1 MFALTNVM
9 RDYPWGS
16 STAIAELLGTK
27 PSGGPEAE
35 LWMGAH
41 PDSPSI
47 ASTPDG
53 PVSLDRLISEHPLSS
68 LGEEVHAAF
77 GAKLPFL
84 VKLLAANQA
93 LSLQVHPTL
102 ERARERFADEEA
114 AGVPRDAAHRNYKD
128 ENHKPEMILAL
139 TPFEALC
146 GFRPCAE
153 AAELFR
159 AVGAAIAATGAEVPE
174 LLGQVEMALNSRMAE
189 PMVVRRAFEMLIGG
203 GLATTELVGLA
214 ATALSA
220 SAGALSASA
229 ELPASAAD
237 GASEVAADGA
247 STAEGAELSPSL
259 LTVVELAKQYPGDS
273 GVLVSLLLNRV
284 SLEPGEAIYLP
295 AGNIHAY
302 LTGLGLEVMASSDN
316 VLRGGLTGKHVD
328 VPELLETVDFAPS
341 AVPVVPTRVTDLG
354 QKVWEPPFAEF
365 ALQRVEISADSEP
378 VPLVQ
383 NGPMIVLAVSGS
395 VLLDSPR
402 GDMVLSRGGSVFV
415 PAAEN
420 PVMVHPV
427 VNRGQDSS
435 APDPA
440 PAVVFAV
447 TVAG

>member
-16 STAIAELLGTK
+16 STAIAELLGK
-27 PSGGPEAE
+27 EPSGGPEAE

-41 PDSPSI
+41 PDSPSV
-47 ASTPDG
+47 AATPDG
-53 PVSLDRLISEHPLSS
+53 PMPLDRLIAEHPEST
-68 LGEEVHAAF
+68 LGSGVHAAF

-84 VKLLAANQA
+84 AKLLAADKA

-128 ENHKPEMILAL
+128 ANHKPEMILAL

-153 AAELFR
+153 SAALFR
-159 AVGAAIAATGAEVPE
+159 AVGTAIAASGAEVPA
-174 LLGQVEMALNSRMAE
+174 LLGAVEMALNSRMAE
-189 PMVVRRAFEMLIGG
+189 PMVVRRAFEALLGG
-203 GLATTELVGLA
+203 GDETTALVELA
-214 ATALSA
+214 ASALA
-220 SAGALSASA
+220 DGGAAV
-229 ELPASAAD
+229 ASAAS
-237 GASEVAADGA
+237 GLPANA
-247 STAEGAELSPSL
+247 LSSL
-259 LTVVELAKQYPGDS
+259 ETVVDLAAQYPGDA

-284 SLEPGEAIYLP
+284 SLQPGESIYLP

-302 LTGLGLEVMASSDN
+302 LKGLGLEVMASSDN
-316 VLRGGLTGKHVD
+316 VMRGGLTGKHVD

-341 AVPVVPTRVTDLG
+341 GVPVVPTRTTDLD
-354 QKVWEPPFAEF
+354 QHMWEPPFAEF
-365 ALQRVEISADSEP
+365 SLQRVEISADSDP

-383 NGPMIVLAVSGS
+383 NGPLLVLAVSGS

-402 GDMVLSRGGSVFV
+402 GDMALSRGGSVFV

-420 PVMVHPV
+420 PVMVHPHV
-427 VNRGQDSS
+427 DAAHSDG
-435 APDPA
+435 

>member
-16 STAIAELLGTK
+16 STAIAELLGAQ

-53 PVSLDRLISEHPLSS
+53 PVSLDQLISEHPLST

-102 ERARERFADEEA
+102 ERASERFADEEA

-159 AVGAAIAATGAEVPE
+159 AVGAAIASTGAEVPE
-174 LLGQVEMALNSRMAE
+174 LLGQVEMTLNSRMAE
-189 PMVVRRAFEMLIGG
+189 PMVVRKAFEMLIGG
-203 GLATTELVGLA
+203 GPATTELVGLA
-214 ATALSA
+214 AAALSA
-220 SAGALSASA
+220 SSGELSA
-229 ELPASAAD
+229 
-237 GASEVAADGA
+237 
-247 STAEGAELSPSL
+247 SL

-302 LTGLGLEVMASSDN
+302 LSGLGLEVMASSDN

-365 ALQRVEISADSEP
+365 ALQRVEISSDSEP

-427 VNRGQDSS
+427 VNRSEDSS

-440 PAVVFAV
+440 PAVVFAI
-447 TVAG
+447 TVAA

>member
-1 MFALTNVM
+1 MFVLTNVM

-16 STAIAELLGTK
+16 TTAIAELLGTE

-47 ASTPDG
+47 AATPEG
-53 PVSLDRLISEHPLSS
+53 PVPLDQLIAEHPEST
-68 LGEEVHAAF
+68 LGAEVHAAF

-102 ERARERFADEEA
+102 ARAKERFVDEEA
-114 AGVPRDAAHRNYKD
+114 AGVPRDAADRNYKD

-146 GFRPCAE
+146 GFRSCAE
-153 AAELFR
+153 SAELFQ
-159 AVGAAIAATGAEVPE
+159 AVGAAIAATGAAVPE
-174 LLGQVEMALNSRMAE
+174 LLSRVEMTLHSRMAE
-189 PMVVRRAFEMLIGG
+189 PMVVRKAFELLIDGG
-203 GLATTELVGLA
+203 AATTESVTLA
-214 ATALSA
+214 AAAL
-220 SAGALSASA
+220 
-229 ELPASAAD
+229 AAATD
-237 GASEVAADGA
+237 SG
-247 STAEGAELSPSL
+247 TELSPGL
-259 LTVVELAKQYPGDS
+259 RTIIELAKQYPGDS

-302 LTGLGLEVMASSDN
+302 LDGLGLEVMASSDN

-328 VPELLETVDFAPS
+328 VPELLETVDFTPSSAPR
-341 AVPVVPTRVTDLG
+341 VPTRTTELG
-354 QKVWEPPFAEF
+354 QQVWEPPFTEF
-365 ALQRVEISADSEP
+365 VLQRIEISADSEP

-383 NGPMIVLAVSGS
+383 NGPLIVVAVSGQ
-395 VLLDSPR
+395 VRLDSPR
-402 GDMVLSRGGSVFV
+402 GDLLLARGGSVFV

-427 VNRGQDSS
+427 SEHAAASGTSGAPVSS
-435 APDPA
+435 GTGTSS
-440 PAVVFAV
+440 VLFAI
-447 TVAG
+447 TVAA

>member
-1 MFALTNVM
+1 MFALTNVT

-16 STAIAELLGTK
+16 STAIAELLGTA

-47 ASTPDG
+47 ANTPEG
-53 PVSLDRLISEHPLSS
+53 PVALDRLIAEHPVTA
-68 LGEEVHAAF
+68 LGDEVYAAF

-84 VKLLAANQA
+84 AKLLAADMA

-102 ERARERFADEEA
+102 ARAQERFAAEEA
-114 AGVPRDAAHRNYKD
+114 AGIPRDAAHRNYKD

-159 AVGAAIAATGAEVPE
+159 TIGSAIKATGADVPE
-174 LLGQVEMALNSRMAE
+174 LLGRVEMTLNSRMAA
-189 PMVVRRAFEMLIGG
+189 PAVVRAAFETLVGG
-203 GLATTELVGLA
+203 GAETTALVELAAPALEAAALAGTELAAGLH
-214 ATALSA
+214 
-220 SAGALSASA
+220 
-229 ELPASAAD
+229 
-237 GASEVAADGA
+237 
-247 STAEGAELSPSL
+247 
-259 LTVVELAKQYPGDS
+259 TVVELAKQYPGDS

-284 SLEPGEAIYLP
+284 SLQPGDAIYLP

-302 LTGLGLEVMASSDN
+302 LSGLGLEVMATSDN
-316 VLRGGLTGKHVD
+316 VLRGGLTGKHID
-328 VPELLETVDFAPS
+328 VPELLETVDFTPS
-341 AVPVVPTRVTDLG
+341 GAPVVPTRETDLG

-365 ALQRVEISADSEP
+365 ALQRVEMSATSAP

-383 NGPMIVLAVSGS
+383 NGPLIVLAVAGS

-402 GDMVLSRGGSVFV
+402 GDMVLDRGGSVFV

-420 PVMVHPV
+420 PVMVHPHADAT
-427 VNRGQDSS
+427 GETS
-435 APDPA
+435 
-440 PAVVFAV
+440 VVFAV
-447 TVAG
+447 TCKGINA

>member
-16 STAIAELLGTK
+16 STAIAELLGTQ

-53 PVSLDRLISEHPLSS
+53 PVSLDRLISEHPLST
-68 LGEEVHAAF
+68 LGDDVHAAF

-159 AVGAAIAATGAEVPE
+159 AVGAAITATGARVPE
-174 LLGQVEMALNSRMAE
+174 LLGEVEMTLNSRMAE
-189 PMVVRRAFEMLIGG
+189 PMVVRKAFETLIGG
-203 GLATTELVGLA
+203 GAATTELVGLA

-220 SAGALSASA
+220 AAALTGA
-229 ELPASAAD
+229 EGG
-237 GASEVAADGA
+237 GASGGTGA
-247 STAEGAELSPSL
+247 GGELSPSL

-302 LTGLGLEVMASSDN
+302 LNGLGLEVMASSDN

-427 VNRGQDSS
+427 VSSAKDSS

-447 TVAG
+447 TVAA

>member
-16 STAIAELLGTK
+16 STAIAELLGK
-27 PSGGPEAE
+27 EPGGGPEAE

-41 PDSPSI
+41 PDSPSV
-47 ASTPDG
+47 AATPDG
-53 PVSLDRLISEHPLSS
+53 PVPLDRLIAEHPEST
-68 LGEEVHAAF
+68 LGSGVHAAF

-84 VKLLAANQA
+84 AKLLAADKA

-128 ENHKPEMILAL
+128 ANHKPEMILAL

-153 AAELFR
+153 SAALFR
-159 AVGAAIAATGAEVPE
+159 AVGAAIAASGAEVPA
-174 LLGQVEMALNSRMAE
+174 LLGTVEMALNSRMAE
-189 PMVVRRAFEMLIGG
+189 PMVVRRAFEALLGG
-203 GLATTELVGLA
+203 GDETTALVGLA
-214 ATALSA
+214 ASALAGDGAAVAAAA
-220 SAGALSASA
+220 SG
-229 ELPASAAD
+229 LPANP
-237 GASEVAADGA
+237 
-247 STAEGAELSPSL
+247 LSSL
-259 LTVVELAKQYPGDS
+259 ETVVDLADQYPGDA

-284 SLEPGEAIYLP
+284 SLQPGESIYLP

-302 LTGLGLEVMASSDN
+302 LKGLGLEVMASSDN
-316 VLRGGLTGKHVD
+316 VMRGGLTGKHVD

-341 AVPVVPTRVTDLG
+341 GVPVVPTRTTDLD
-354 QKVWEPPFAEF
+354 QHMWEPPFAEF
-365 ALQRVEISADSEP
+365 SLQRVEISADSDP

-383 NGPMIVLAVSGS
+383 NGPLLVLAVSGS

-402 GDMVLSRGGSVFV
+402 GDMALSRGGSVFV

-420 PVMVHPV
+420 PVMVHPHV
-427 VNRGQDSS
+427 DAAHSDG
-435 APDPA
+435 

>member
-1 MFALTNVM
+1 MFALTNVT

-16 STAIAELLGTK
+16 TTAIAELLGTE

-35 LWMGAH
+35 LWIGAH

-47 ASTPDG
+47 AATPEG
-53 PVSLDRLISEHPLSS
+53 PVPLDRLIAEHAESA
-68 LGEEVHAAF
+68 LGESVHAAF

-84 VKLLAANQA
+84 TKLLAANQA

-114 AGVPRDAAHRNYKD
+114 SGVPRDAAHRNYKD
-128 ENHKPEMILAL
+128 DNHKPEMILAL

-174 LLGQVEMALNSRMAE
+174 LLGRVEMTLNSRMAG
-189 PMVVRRAFEMLIGG
+189 PAVVRKAFELLVQGG
-203 GLATTELVGLA
+203 SATTELVELA
-214 ATALSA
+214 AAALT
-220 SAGALSASA
+220 GA
-229 ELPASAAD
+229 AA
-237 GASEVAADGA
+237 AA
-247 STAEGAELSPSL
+247 LSPSL

-273 GVLVSLLLNRV
+273 GVLVSILLNRV
-284 SLEPGEAIYLP
+284 SLEPGQAIYLP

-302 LTGLGLEVMASSDN
+302 LNGLGLEVMASSDN

-341 AVPVVPTRVTDLG
+341 AVPVVPTRITDLG

-365 ALQRVEISADSEP
+365 ALQRVEMSAGSNP

-402 GDMVLSRGGSVFV
+402 GDMVLNRGGSVFV

-427 VNRGQDSS
+427 VDGGAD
-435 APDPA
+435 
-440 PAVVFAV
+440 AVIFAV
-447 TVAG
+447 TVAA